1 MQVGTFRLPTV
12 GSLVTYCART
22 KKAIGIVVCFEPDG
36 MVKGTT
42 RVKWNN
48 GDSEWIR
55 WTSALEVLCK

>member
-12 GSLVTYCART
+12 GSIVTYRART

-36 MVKGTT
+36 MVKGAT

-48 GDSEWIR
+48 GEDEWIR
-55 WTSALEVLCK
+55 WTSLLEIICK